1 MADLPKSFDDPA
13 YDAADTS
20 AAATAGID
28 PILLRA
34 IRTKGERSNADQVSS
49 KGATTPYQ
57 FIPATRKAIL
67 DKYGIDVTL
76 NPQNASLGAAYLLKE
91 GMDRNGGDASQAVA
105 EYHGGLDRSQ
115 HGPINRAYVARVM
128 TGAQDDYLDQ
138 LAQEVAQTAKTPPA
152 QPGAATAPEAGAQG
166 AADPLDELAASIAA
180 EPTMGQKVADL
191 VTGDLRRTDETEAAP
206 DWTQLPEYAN
216 NFGSAGWKAAIGTT
230 FSNPA
235 ETAEVMKANFPG
247 IEVRQDDK
255 GNYFLKS
262 AEDGKE
268 YAIKPGFRATDAPR
282 AIGTVAAFLPVGRFA
297 SILGQGGAA
306 AGIQGAI
313 EGSQAATGGT
323 FNPGDVL
330 AAGALGA
337 AVPAA
342 SRAVSAVANRLG
354 GGADDV
360 AAAAARGA
368 PEPVPTGQPVAQ
380 PEVVPPASPAAA
392 RAAQD
397 EINAARPPSPP
408 GTQPYPMPNGLLRS
422 VDDRTDG
429 LTAIVPDDG
438 MTIVHGSGNPKLTA
452 EDIQIIRT
460 AGQKQGKKGRV
471 YGGLYGTAEQDAA
484 EAAGYANMGGG
495 TPTLYDVA
503 IKPGTKVLNKNGDV
517 TRLSESYINDLEK
530 QGYGLVTG
538 KDPRGRTEFAVIAKD
553 AIEDF
558 SPRPA
563 AGGPP
568 PATMI
573 PEAAQPPSAAPLAQ
587 ADLSAV
593 TKEAATATGKAQ
605 TRAQQI
611 LAEQA
616 APDAE
621 TIAAAKR
628 LGIEDNLQPDH
639 VTTNQTFRELSQAVK
654 SMPGSEAR
662 AQELEGLQAVAKR
675 ADDLVTELGG
685 TKDLSTLSDNV
696 KNQMVKTVD
705 DLEAQGN
712 ALYDSIRKQI
722 PNNTEVS
729 APSTLAFIDQRAKD
743 LGGTQYLT
751 PLEKKILGRLSPKT
765 VTRTEQVPGRTG
777 VTSATTRQV
786 ESTRLPL
793 YANMDDVRKAAGQ
806 ATRMQGPFKDA
817 DSGLAKKLYSLLT
830 DDQDAAV
837 LPFGMKDVSD
847 AAKAATRTR
856 KALEDDVVS
865 LFGKNLGSSL
875 VGNLAGGVQ
884 GLGKGDTS
892 KFLKLI
898 NAVPKDMRGEV
909 AASALNYGF
918 RNGAKAGDL
927 NFRTFTQ
934 WFEGLQQNKQA
945 YNAIMANLP
954 KQAPQMLK
962 DLYRISSGISAASK
976 ERIMTGRLNAITKE
990 LQGPDSALQRVYQAA
1005 SKVAGVAAMEAATST
1020 VGAPG
1025 AGLAAGITSALMKGK
1040 PDVMKAADKLI
1051 SDPAFISMAKA
1062 SMRGEAPK
1070 AATVKHLAKSAQ
1082 MREFFEKAGKPPE
1095 MRNHEKWLMGLFQS
1109 ANESQN

>member
-1 MADLPKSFDDPA
+1 MAEFPKSFDDPA
-13 YDAADTS
+13 YDAADSS

-28 PILLRA
+28 PILLRS
-34 IRTKGERSNADQVSS
+34 IRTRGEQSNADQVSS

-57 FIPATRKAIL
+57 FIPSTRKAIL

-76 NPQNASLGAAYLLKE
+76 NPENASLGAAYLLKE

-105 EYHGGLDRSQ
+105 EYHGGLDRTQ
-115 HGPINRAYVARVM
+115 HGPINRAYVSRVM
-128 TGAQDDYLDQ
+128 EGAQDDYLDQ
-138 LAQEVAQTAKTPPA
+138 LAQQVATEVKDAQA
-152 QPGAATAPEAGAQG
+152 QPQAATPGASDDV
-166 AADPLDELAASIAA
+166 DPLDAIAQSIAD
-180 EPTMGQKVADL
+180 EPTMGQKAADI
-191 VTGDLRRTDETEAAP
+191 VTGDLRKTPETEAAP

-230 FSNPA
+230 FSNPE
-235 ETAEVMKANFPG
+235 ETAQVMKANFPG

-268 YAIKPGFRATDAPR
+268 YAIKPGFRASDAPR
-282 AIGTVAAFLPVGRFA
+282 AVGSVAAFLPVGRFT
-297 SILGQGGAA
+297 SILGQGAA
-306 AGIQGAI
+306 AGGIQGAI
-313 EGSQAATGGT
+313 EGSQAATGGK

-337 AVPAA
+337 LVPAA

-360 AAAAARGA
+360 AAAAARPAA
-368 PEPVPTGQPVAQ
+368 PQPIPQ
-380 PEVVPPASPAAA
+380 PEVVPPASPSAA

-397 EINAARPPSPP
+397 EINAARPQSAP
-408 GTQPYPMPNGLLRS
+408 GVQPYPMPNGLLRS

-452 EDIQIIRT
+452 EDIQIVRT

-563 AGGPP
+563 AGPSA
-568 PATMI
+568 PAAMI
-573 PEAAQPPSAAPLAQ
+573 PEAVQPPSAAPLAQ

-593 TKEAATATGKAQ
+593 AKEAATGTGRAQ
-605 TRAQQI
+605 ARAQQI

-616 APDAE
+616 APDPEMIEAYK
-621 TIAAAKR
+621 T
-628 LGIEDNLQPDH
+628 LGIADNFQADH
-639 VTTNQTFRELSQAVK
+639 VTTNQVFRELSQAIK
-654 SMPGSEAR
+654 SKPGSEAR
-662 AQELEGLQAVAKR
+662 AQELELFQKHAQR
-675 ADDLVTELGG
+675 ADELVTELGG

-696 KNQMVKTVD
+696 KNRMLATVD
-705 DLEAQGN
+705 DLEGQAN
-712 ALYDSIRKQI
+712 KLYGDIRKAI
-722 PNNTEVS
+722 PSDTRVT
-729 APSTLAFIDQRAKD
+729 APTTLEFIQERAKS
-743 LGGTQYLT
+743 LGGVENLT
-751 PLEKKILGRLSPKT
+751 PMEKRIVAKLSPKT
-765 VTRTEQVPGRTG
+765 LTTVDRVPGRVG
-777 VTSATTRQV
+777 VTSGTTRQV
-786 ESTRLPL
+786 GSTELPRYGL
-793 YANMDDVRKAAGQ
+793 MDDIRTSVGQ
-806 ATRMQGPFKDA
+806 AARMQGPFKDA
-817 DSGLAKKLYSLLT
+817 DTGLAKKLYGLIT
-830 DDQDAAV
+830 ADQEAAIQ
-837 LPFGMKDVSD
+837 PFGMTETID
-847 AAKAATRTR
+847 AAKAAVRTR

-892 KFLKLI
+892 KFLKII
-898 NAVPKDMRGEV
+898 NAVPKDMRQEV
-909 AASALNYGF
+909 ASSALNYGF

-927 NFRTFTQ
+927 NFRTFAQ

-945 YNAIMANLP
+945 YNALMANLP
-954 KQAPQMLK
+954 KEAPPLLK
-962 DLYRISSGISAASK
+962 ALHKISSGIAASSR
-976 ERIMTGRLNAITKE
+976 ERITTGRVNSILKE
-990 LQGPDSALQRVYQAA
+990 LEGPDTAMKRVYQAA

-1040 PDVMKAADKLI
+1040 PDVIKAADKLI

>member
-13 YDAADTS
+13 YDAADAS

-28 PILLRA
+28 PILLRS

-57 FIPATRKAIL
+57 LIPATRKAIL

-76 NPQNASLGAAYLLKE
+76 NPQNASLGAAYLIKE
-91 GMDRNGGDASQAVA
+91 GLDRNGGDASQAVA

-115 HGPINRAYVARVM
+115 HGPINRAYVERVM
-128 TGAQDDYLDQ
+128 GGAQQDYLDQ
-138 LAQEVAQTAKTPPA
+138 LAQEVAQTAKASPE
-152 QPGAATAPEAGAQG
+152 QPSAATAPQSGIQSE
-166 AADPLDELAASIAA
+166 ADPLDELAASIAA
-180 EPTMGQKVADL
+180 EPTLGQKAMDV
-191 VTGDLRRTDETEAAP
+191 VTGDLRKTPETEAAP

-216 NFGSAGWKAAIGTT
+216 NFGAEGWKAALGTT
-230 FSNPA
+230 FSNPE
-235 ETAEVMKANFPG
+235 ETAQVLKANFPG
-247 IEVRQDDK
+247 IQVRQDDK

-262 AEDGKE
+262 AEDGRE
-268 YAIKPGFRATDAPR
+268 YAIKPGFRATDIPR
-282 AIGTVAAFLPVGRFA
+282 AIGSVAAFTPVGRFA
-297 SILGQGGAA
+297 SIPGQAAA
-306 AGIQGAI
+306 AGGIQAAI
-313 EGSQAATGGT
+313 EGTQAATGGE
-323 FNPGDVL
+323 FNPLDVG
-330 AAGALGA
+330 AATVLGG

-342 SRAVSAVANRLG
+342 SRGLSALANRMG
-354 GGADDV
+354 AGAADDV
-360 AAAAARGA
+360 AAAAARA
-368 PEPVPTGQPVAQ
+368 TPEPVPAGQPVPQ

-392 RAAQD
+392 RAAQ
-397 EINAARPPSPP
+397 
-408 GTQPYPMPNGLLRS
+408 
-422 VDDRTDG
+422 
-429 LTAIVPDDG
+429 
-438 MTIVHGSGNPKLTA
+438 
-452 EDIQIIRT
+452 
-460 AGQKQGKKGRV
+460 
-471 YGGLYGTAEQDAA
+471 A
-484 EAAGYANMGGG
+484 EADAMRAGMA
-495 TPTLYDVA
+495 
-503 IKPGTKVLNKNGDV
+503 
-517 TRLSESYINDLEK
+517 
-530 QGYGLVTG
+530 
-538 KDPRGRTEFAVIAKD
+538 
-553 AIEDF
+553 
-558 SPRPA
+558 
-563 AGGPP
+563 
-568 PATMI
+568 
-573 PEAAQPPSAAPLAQ
+573 PEAAQPLPSAAPLAQ

-593 TKEAATATGKAQ
+593 AKEAATATGKAQ

-621 TIAAAKR
+621 TIAAAQR
-628 LGIEDNLQPDH
+628 LGIADNLQPDH

-662 AQELEGLQAVAKR
+662 AQELEGLQAVARR

-696 KNQMVKTVD
+696 KNRMMSTVD
-705 DLEAQGN
+705 DLEGQAN
-712 ALYDSIRKQI
+712 KLYGEIRANI
-722 PNNTEVS
+722 PNDTRVT
-729 APSTLAFIDQRAKD
+729 APTTLEFIQERAKS
-743 LGGTQYLT
+743 LGGMENLT
-751 PLEKKILGRLSPKT
+751 PMEKRIVAKLSPKT
-765 VTRTEQVPGRTG
+765 RTTTERVPGRVG
-777 VTSATTRQV
+777 VTSGTTRQAG
-786 ESTRLPL
+786 STELPRYGL
-793 YANMDDVRKAAGQ
+793 MDDIRTSVGQ
-806 ATRMQGPFKDA
+806 AARMQGPFKDA
-817 DSGLAKKLYSLLT
+817 DTGLAKKLYGLIT
-830 DDQDAAV
+830 ADQEAAIQ
-837 LPFGMKDVSD
+837 PFGMTETID
-847 AAKAATRTR
+847 AAKAAVRTR

-898 NAVPKDMRGEV
+898 NAVPKEMRPEV

-927 NFRTFTQ
+927 NFRTFAQ

-945 YNAIMANLP
+945 YNALMANLP
-954 KQAPQMLK
+954 KEAPQMLK
-962 DLYRISSGISAASK
+962 DLYRISNGISAASK

-990 LQGPDSALQRVYQAA
+990 LQGPDTALQRVYQAA

-1051 SDPAFISMAKA
+1051 SDPAFISMAKS

-1082 MREFFEKAGKPPE
+1082 MREFFQKAGKPPE
-1095 MRNHEKWLMGLFQS
+1095 MRNHEEWLMGLFQS

>member
-28 PILLRA
+28 PILLRS
-34 IRTKGERSNADQVSS
+34 IRTRGEKSNADQVSS

-57 FIPATRKAIL
+57 FIPVTRKAIL

-115 HGPINRAYVARVM
+115 HGPINKAYVQRVM
-128 TGAQDDYLDQ
+128 SGAQDDYLDG
-138 LAQEVAQTAKTPPA
+138 LAQEVAQSSKAPKA
-152 QPGAATAPEAGAQG
+152 QPGAAMPEQAGADS
-166 AADPLDELAASIAA
+166 APDPLDELAQSIAA
-180 EPTMGQKVADL
+180 EPTMGQKVADV
-191 VTGDLRRTDETEAAP
+191 VTGDLRKTPETEAAP

-216 NFGSAGWKAAIGTT
+216 NFGAAGWKAALGTT
-230 FSNPA
+230 FSNPE
-235 ETAEVMKANFPG
+235 ETAQVLKAQFPDVQ
-247 IEVRQDDK
+247 VRQDEK
-255 GNYFLKS
+255 GNFFIKS

-268 YAIKPGFRATDAPR
+268 YAIKPGLRASDAPR
-282 AIGTVAAFLPVGRFA
+282 AVGTVAAFLPVGRFT
-297 SILGQGGAA
+297 SILGQGAA
-306 AGIQGAI
+306 AGGIQGAI
-313 EGSQAATGGT
+313 EGTQAATGGT

-330 AAGALGA
+330 AAGALGS

-342 SRAVSAVANRLG
+342 SRAISALAGRLG
-354 GGADDV
+354 GAADE
-360 AAAAARGA
+360 AATAARAA
-368 PEPVPTGQPVAQ
+368 PEQVPGRQPVAQ
-380 PEVVPPASPAAA
+380 PEVTPPASPAQA
-392 RAAQD
+392 RAAQA
-397 EINAARPPSPP
+397 EMSAQRAPAETPPAAEPQWQMRVGDKDVPVDVLPVTHTGPDGTMYQRVVYAGKEQFVPSNTLTPPPVSAP
-408 GTQPYPMPNGLLRS
+408 
-422 VDDRTDG
+422 
-429 LTAIVPDDG
+429 
-438 MTIVHGSGNPKLTA
+438 
-452 EDIQIIRT
+452 
-460 AGQKQGKKGRV
+460 
-471 YGGLYGTAEQDAA
+471 A
-484 EAAGYANMGGG
+484 EAAAQA
-495 TPTLYDVA
+495 T
-503 IKPGTKVLNKNGDV
+503 
-517 TRLSESYINDLEK
+517 
-530 QGYGLVTG
+530 
-538 KDPRGRTEFAVIAKD
+538 
-553 AIEDF
+553 
-558 SPRPA
+558 PA
-563 AGGPP
+563 AA
-568 PATMI
+568 PAAPAAMI

-587 ADLSAV
+587 ADLSSVA
-593 TKEAATATGKAQ
+593 KEAAVGSGRAQ

-662 AQELEGLQAVAKR
+662 AQELEGLQAVGKR

-696 KNQMVKTVD
+696 KNRMMSTVD
-705 DLEAQGN
+705 DLEAQAN
-712 ALYDSIRKQI
+712 KLYGDIRANI
-722 PNNTEVS
+722 PNDTRVT
-729 APSTLAFIDQRAKD
+729 APSTLEFIQERAKS
-743 LGGTQYLT
+743 LGGVENLT
-751 PLEKKILGRLSPKT
+751 PMEKRIVTRLTPKT
-765 VTRTEQVPGRTG
+765 RTTAEKVPGRVG
-777 VTSATTRQV
+777 VTSGTTRQV
-786 ESTRLPL
+786 GSTELPRYGL
-793 YANMDDVRKAAGQ
+793 MDDIRTSVGQ
-806 ATRMQGPFKDA
+806 AARMQGPFKDA
-817 DSGLAKKLYSLLT
+817 DTGLAKKLYGLIT
-830 DDQDAAV
+830 ADQEAAIK
-837 LPFGMKDVSD
+837 PFGMTETID
-847 AAKAATRTR
+847 AAKAAVRTR

-884 GLGKGDTS
+884 GLGKGDTA

-898 NAVPKDMRGEV
+898 NAVPQPMRQEV

-945 YNAIMANLP
+945 YNALMANLP

-962 DLYRISSGISAASK
+962 DLYRVSSGISAASK

-990 LQGPDSALQRVYQAA
+990 LQGPDTALQRVYHAA
-1005 SKVAGVAAMEAATST
+1005 GKVAGVAAMEAATST

-1025 AGLAAGITSALMKGK
+1025 AGMAAGITSALMKGK
-1040 PDVMKAADKLI
+1040 PDVMKAADRLI

-1062 SMRGEAPK
+1062 SMRGETPK

-1082 MREFFEKAGKPPE
+1082 MREFFQKAGKPPE
-1095 MRNHEKWLMGLFQS
+1095 MRDHEKWLMGLFQS

>member
-1 MADLPKSFDDPA
+1 MAEFPKSFDDPA
-13 YDAADTS
+13 YDAADSS

-34 IRTKGERSNADQVSS
+34 IRTRGEQSNADQVSS

-91 GMDRNGGDASQAVA
+91 GIDRNGGDASAAVA
-105 EYHGGLDRSQ
+105 EYHGGLDRKQ
-115 HGPINRAYVARVM
+115 HGPINRAYVERVM
-128 TGAQDDYLDQ
+128 GGAQEDFLDQ
-138 LAQEVAQTAKTPPA
+138 LAKEVAQSTKTPPA
-152 QPGAATAPEAGAQG
+152 QPGAATAPEAGAQA

-180 EPTMGQKVADL
+180 EPTLGQKAMDIVS
-191 VTGDLRRTDETEAAP
+191 GDLRKTPETEAAP

-230 FSNPA
+230 FSNPE
-235 ETAEVMKANFPG
+235 ETARVMKANFPD
-247 IEVRQDDK
+247 IQVRQDDK

-282 AIGTVAAFLPVGRFA
+282 AVGSIAAFLPVGRFA
-297 SILGQGGAA
+297 SILGQGAAA

-360 AAAAARGA
+360 AAAAARGT
-368 PEPVPTGQPVAQ
+368 PEPAPAGQPVAQ
-380 PEVVPPASPAAA
+380 PEVVPPASPEAA
-392 RAAQD
+392 RAAQA
-397 EINAARPPSPP
+397 EMAAARQGEQAAQAPWMLRVGDKDVPVEVLPATHTGPDGTVYQRVVYAGKEQFVPSNSLTPPAVVAP
-408 GTQPYPMPNGLLRS
+408 
-422 VDDRTDG
+422 
-429 LTAIVPDDG
+429 
-438 MTIVHGSGNPKLTA
+438 
-452 EDIQIIRT
+452 
-460 AGQKQGKKGRV
+460 
-471 YGGLYGTAEQDAA
+471 A
-484 EAAGYANMGGG
+484 EAAAQAA
-495 TPTLYDVA
+495 PVEA
-503 IKPGTKVLNKNGDV
+503 
-517 TRLSESYINDLEK
+517 
-530 QGYGLVTG
+530 
-538 KDPRGRTEFAVIAKD
+538 AA
-553 AIEDF
+553 
-558 SPRPA
+558 PA
-563 AGGPP
+563 A
-568 PATMI
+568 TI
-573 PEAAQPPSAAPLAQ
+573 PEAAPLPSAAPLAQ

-593 TKEAATATGKAQ
+593 AKEAATGTGRAQ

-621 TIAAAKR
+621 TVAAARR

-639 VTTNQTFRELSQAVK
+639 ITTNQSFRELSQAVK

-685 TKDLSTLSDNV
+685 TKDLSTLSENV

-751 PLEKKILGRLSPKT
+751 PLEKKILSRLSPKT
-765 VTRTEQVPGRTG
+765 VTRAEQVPGRAG
-777 VTSATTRQV
+777 VTSATARQV

-898 NAVPKDMRGEV
+898 NAVPQPMRQEV

-927 NFRTFTQ
+927 NFRTFAQ

-945 YNAIMANLP
+945 YNALMANLP
-954 KQAPQMLK
+954 KEAPQMLK

-1005 SKVAGVAAMEAATST
+1005 AKVAGVSAMEAATSA

-1082 MREFFEKAGKPPE
+1082 MREFFQKAGKPPE
-1095 MRNHEKWLMGLFQS
+1095 MRNHEEWLMGLFQS

>member
-13 YDAADTS
+13 YDAADAS

-28 PILLRA
+28 PILLRS
-34 IRTKGERSNADQVSS
+34 IRTKGEQSNADQVSS

-76 NPQNASLGAAYLLKE
+76 NPQNASLGAAYLIKE
-91 GMDRNGGDASQAVA
+91 GMDRNNGDASAAVA

-115 HGPINRAYVARVM
+115 HGPINKAYVQRVM
-128 TGAQDDYLDQ
+128 TGAQDDFLDG
-138 LAQEVAQTAKTPPA
+138 LAQEVAQSAKTPKA
-152 QPGAATAPEAGAQG
+152 QPGAATPGQAGADG
-166 AADPLDELAASIAA
+166 APDPLDELAQSIAA
-180 EPTMGQKVADL
+180 EPTTGQKLADV
-191 VTGDLRRTDETEAAP
+191 VTGDLRKTPETEAAP

-216 NFGSAGWKAAIGTT
+216 NFGAAGWKAALGTT
-230 FSNPA
+230 FSNPE
-235 ETAEVMKANFPG
+235 ETAQVLKAQFPDVQ
-247 IEVRQDDK
+247 VRQDDK
-255 GNYFLKS
+255 GNFFIKS

-268 YAIKPGFRATDAPR
+268 YAIKPGFRASDAPR
-282 AIGTVAAFLPVGRFA
+282 AVGTVAAFLPVGRFT
-297 SILGQGGAA
+297 SILGQGAA
-306 AGIQGAI
+306 AGGIQGAI
-313 EGSQAATGGT
+313 EGTQAATGGT

-330 AAGALGA
+330 AAGALGS

-342 SRAVSAVANRLG
+342 SRAISAVAGRLG
-354 GGADDV
+354 GSADDV
-360 AAAAARGA
+360 AAAAARPAG
-368 PEPVPTGQPVAQ
+368 PQPIPQ

-397 EINAARPPSPP
+397 EINAARPPSLP

-503 IKPGTKVLNKNGDV
+503 IKPGTKVLNKDGDV

-538 KDPRGRTEFAVIAKD
+538 KDPRGRTEFAVISKN

-563 AGGPP
+563 AGA
-568 PATMI
+568 PAPAAMI

-587 ADLSAV
+587 ADLSSVA
-593 TKEAATATGKAQ
+593 KEAAVGSGRAQ

-639 VTTNQTFRELSQAVK
+639 VTTNQSFRELSQAVK

-696 KNQMVKTVD
+696 KNRMMSSVD
-705 DLEAQGN
+705 DLEGQAN
-712 ALYDSIRKQI
+712 KLYGEIRANI
-722 PNNTEVS
+722 PSDTRVT
-729 APSTLAFIDQRAKD
+729 APSTLEFIQERAKS
-743 LGGTQYLT
+743 LGGVENLT
-751 PLEKKILGRLSPKT
+751 PMEKRIVAKLSPKT
-765 VTRTEQVPGRTG
+765 RTTAEKVPGRVG
-777 VTSATTRQV
+777 VTSGTTRQV
-786 ESTRLPL
+786 GSTELPRYGL
-793 YANMDDVRKAAGQ
+793 MDDIRTSVGQ
-806 ATRMQGPFKDA
+806 AARMQGPFKDA
-817 DSGLAKKLYSLLT
+817 DTGLAKKLYGLIT
-830 DDQDAAV
+830 ADQEAAIK
-837 LPFGMKDVSD
+837 PFGMTETID
-847 AAKAATRTR
+847 AAKAAVRTR

-898 NAVPKDMRGEV
+898 NAVPQPMRQEV
-909 AASALNYGF
+909 TASALGYGF

-945 YNAIMANLP
+945 YNALMANLP
-954 KQAPQMLK
+954 KESPQMLK

-990 LQGPDSALQRVYQAA
+990 LQGPDTALQRVYQAA
-1005 SKVAGVAAMEAATST
+1005 SKVAGVSAMEAATSA
-1020 VGAPG
+1020 VGAHG

-1070 AATVKHLAKSAQ
+1070 TATVKHLAKSAQ
-1082 MREFFEKAGKPPE
+1082 MREFFQKAGKPPE
-1095 MRNHEKWLMGLFQS
+1095 MRNHEEWLMGLFQS

>member
-13 YDAADTS
+13 YDAADAS

-28 PILLRA
+28 PILLRS

-91 GMDRNGGDASQAVA
+91 GLDRNGGDASQAVA

-115 HGPINRAYVARVM
+115 HGPINRAYVERVM
-128 TGAQDDYLDQ
+128 GGAQEDFLDQ
-138 LAQEVAQTAKTPPA
+138 LAQEVAQTYKAPTA
-152 QPGAATAPEAGAQG
+152 QPGELAAPQTGGDGAT
-166 AADPLDELAASIAA
+166 DPLDDLAASIAA
-180 EPTMGQKVADL
+180 EPTLGQKAMDV
-191 VTGDLRRTDETEAAP
+191 VTGDLRKTPETEAAP

-216 NFGSAGWKAAIGTT
+216 NFGAEGWKAALGTT
-230 FSNPA
+230 FSNPE
-235 ETAEVMKANFPG
+235 ETAQVLKANFPG
-247 IEVRQDDK
+247 IQVRQDDK

-262 AEDGKE
+262 AEDGRE
-268 YAIKPGFRATDAPR
+268 YAIKPGFRATDIPR
-282 AIGTVAAFLPVGRFA
+282 AIGSVAAFTPVGRFA
-297 SILGQGGAA
+297 SIPGQAAA
-306 AGIQGAI
+306 AGGIQAAI
-313 EGSQAATGGT
+313 EGTQAATGGE
-323 FNPGDVL
+323 FNPLDVG
-330 AAGALGA
+330 AATVLGG

-342 SRAVSAVANRLG
+342 SRGLSALANRM
-354 GGADDV
+354 GAGAVDDV
-360 AAAAARGA
+360 AAAAARST
-368 PEPVPTGQPVAQ
+368 PEPVPAGQPVAQ

-392 RAAQD
+392 RAAQ
-397 EINAARPPSPP
+397 
-408 GTQPYPMPNGLLRS
+408 
-422 VDDRTDG
+422 
-429 LTAIVPDDG
+429 
-438 MTIVHGSGNPKLTA
+438 
-452 EDIQIIRT
+452 
-460 AGQKQGKKGRV
+460 
-471 YGGLYGTAEQDAA
+471 A
-484 EAAGYANMGGG
+484 EADALRAGMVPEA
-495 TPTLYDVA
+495 
-503 IKPGTKVLNKNGDV
+503 
-517 TRLSESYINDLEK
+517 
-530 QGYGLVTG
+530 Q
-538 KDPRGRTEFAVIAKD
+538 
-553 AIEDF
+553 
-558 SPRPA
+558 A
-563 AGGPP
+563 AGPG
-568 PATMI
+568 
-573 PEAAQPPSAAPLAQ
+573 AAPLAQ

-593 TKEAATATGKAQ
+593 AKEAATATGKAQ

-621 TIAAAKR
+621 TIAAAQR
-628 LGIEDNLQPDH
+628 LGIADNLQPDH

-696 KNQMVKTVD
+696 KNRMMSTVD
-705 DLEAQGN
+705 DLEAQAN
-712 ALYDSIRKQI
+712 KLYGEIRANI
-722 PNNTEVS
+722 PNDTRVT
-729 APSTLAFIDQRAKD
+729 APSTLEFIQERAKS
-743 LGGTQYLT
+743 LGGVENLT
-751 PLEKKILGRLSPKT
+751 PMEKRIVAKLTPK
-765 VTRTEQVPGRTG
+765 VRTTTERVPGRVG
-777 VTSATTRQV
+777 VTSGTTRQAG
-786 ESTRLPL
+786 STELPRYGL
-793 YANMDDVRKAAGQ
+793 MDDIRTSVGQ
-806 ATRMQGPFKDA
+806 AARMQGPFKDA
-817 DSGLAKKLYSLLT
+817 DTGLAKKLYGLIT
-830 DDQDAAV
+830 ADQEAAIQ
-837 LPFGMKDVSD
+837 PFGMTETID
-847 AAKAATRTR
+847 AAKAAVRTR

-898 NAVPKDMRGEV
+898 NAVPPAMRPEV
-909 AASALNYGF
+909 TASALNYGF

-927 NFRTFTQ
+927 NFRTFAQ

-945 YNAIMANLP
+945 YNALMANLP
-954 KQAPQMLK
+954 KEAPQMLK

-976 ERIMTGRLNAITKE
+976 ERIMTGRINAITKE
-990 LQGPDSALQRVYQAA
+990 LQGPDTALQRVYQAA

-1062 SMRGEAPK
+1062 SIRGEAPK
-1070 AATVKHLAKSAQ
+1070 TATVKHLAKSAQ
-1082 MREFFEKAGKPPE
+1082 MREFFQKAGKPPE
-1095 MRNHEKWLMGLFQS
+1095 MRDHEKWLNTLFQS
-1109 ANESQN
+1109 SNESQN

>member
-1 MADLPKSFDDPA
+1 MAEFPKSFDDPV
-13 YDAADTS
+13 YDAADSSS
-20 AAATAGID
+20 AATVGID
-28 PILLRA
+28 PILLRSV
-34 IRTKGERSNADQVSS
+34 RTRGERSNADQVSS

-57 FIPATRKAIL
+57 FTPETKKLIL

-76 NPQNASLGAAYLLKE
+76 NPQNASLGAGYLIKE
-91 GMDRNGGDASQAVA
+91 GLDRNGGDASAAVA
-105 EYHGGLDRSQ
+105 EYHGGTNTAN

-128 TGAQDDYLDQ
+128 AGAQDDFLDQ
-138 LAQEVAQTAKTPPA
+138 LAQEVAQTANPAPA
-152 QPGAATAPEAGAQG
+152 QPGAATAPEAGPEG
-166 AADPLDELAASIAA
+166 APDPLDDLAASIAA
-180 EPTMGQKVADL
+180 EPTLGQKAMDV
-191 VTGDLRRTDETEAAP
+191 VTGDLRKTPETEAAP

-216 NFGSAGWKAAIGTT
+216 NFGAEGWKAALGTT
-230 FSNPA
+230 FSNPE
-235 ETAEVMKANFPG
+235 ETAQVLKANFPNV
-247 IEVRQDDK
+247 EVRQDDK
-255 GNYFLKS
+255 GNFFIKS

-268 YAIKPGFRATDAPR
+268 YAIKPGFRASDAPR
-282 AIGTVAAFLPVGRFA
+282 AVGSVAAFLPVGRFA
-297 SILGQGGAA
+297 SILGQGAAA

-313 EGSQAATGGT
+313 EGTQAATGGN

-342 SRAVSAVANRLG
+342 SRGLSALAARMG

-368 PEPVPTGQPVAQ
+368 PEPVPAGQPVPQ

-392 RAAQD
+392 RAAQA
-397 EINAARPPSPP
+397 EA
-408 GTQPYPMPNGLLRS
+408 
-422 VDDRTDG
+422 DG
-429 LTAIVPDDG
+429 LRAG
-438 MTIVHGSGNPKLTA
+438 MV
-452 EDIQIIRT
+452 
-460 AGQKQGKKGRV
+460 
-471 YGGLYGTAEQDAA
+471 
-484 EAAGYANMGGG
+484 
-495 TPTLYDVA
+495 
-503 IKPGTKVLNKNGDV
+503 
-517 TRLSESYINDLEK
+517 
-530 QGYGLVTG
+530 
-538 KDPRGRTEFAVIAKD
+538 
-553 AIEDF
+553 
-558 SPRPA
+558 
-563 AGGPP
+563 
-568 PATMI
+568 
-573 PEAAQPPSAAPLAQ
+573 PEAVQPVPSAAPLAQ
-587 ADLSAV
+587 ADLSAL

-621 TIAAAKR
+621 TIAAARR

-639 VTTNQTFRELSQAVK
+639 VTTNQSFRELSQAVK

-685 TKDLSTLSDNV
+685 TKDLSTLSENV

-729 APSTLAFIDQRAKD
+729 APSTLAFIEQRAKD

-765 VTRTEQVPGRTG
+765 VTRTEQVPGRAG

-884 GLGKGDTS
+884 GLGKGDTA

-945 YNAIMANLP
+945 YNALMSNLP
-954 KQAPQMLK
+954 KEAPQMLK

-990 LQGPDSALQRVYQAA
+990 LNGPDTALQKIYGAA
-1005 SKVAGVAAMEAATST
+1005 AKVAGISALEATTSV

-1095 MRNHEKWLMGLFQS
+1095 MRNHEEWLMGLFQS

>member
-1 MADLPKSFDDPA
+1 MAEFPKSFDDPA
-13 YDAADTS
+13 YDAADSS

-34 IRTKGERSNADQVSS
+34 IRTRGEQSNADQVSS

-91 GMDRNGGDASQAVA
+91 GIDRNGGDASAAVA
-105 EYHGGLDRSQ
+105 EYHGGLDRKQ
-115 HGPINRAYVARVM
+115 HGPVNRAYVARVM
-128 TGAQDDYLDQ
+128 GGAQEDFLDQ
-138 LAQEVAQTAKTPPA
+138 LAQEVAQSTKAPPA
-152 QPGAATAPEAGAQG
+152 QPGAATAPEAGAQT

-180 EPTMGQKVADL
+180 EPTLGQKAMDIVS
-191 VTGDLRRTDETEAAP
+191 GDLRKTPETEAAP

-230 FSNPA
+230 FSNPE
-235 ETAEVMKANFPG
+235 ETARVMKANFPD
-247 IEVRQDDK
+247 IQVRQDDK

-282 AIGTVAAFLPVGRFA
+282 AVGSIAAFLPVGRFA
-297 SILGQGGAA
+297 SILGQGAAA

-360 AAAAARGA
+360 AAAAARGT
-368 PEPVPTGQPVAQ
+368 PEPAPAGQPVAQ
-380 PEVVPPASPAAA
+380 PEVVPPASPEAA
-392 RAAQD
+392 RAAQA
-397 EINAARPPSPP
+397 EMAAARQGEQAAQAPWMLRVGDKDVPVEILPATHTGPDGTVYQRVVYAGKEQFVPSNSLTPPAVVAP
-408 GTQPYPMPNGLLRS
+408 T
-422 VDDRTDG
+422 
-429 LTAIVPDDG
+429 
-438 MTIVHGSGNPKLTA
+438 
-452 EDIQIIRT
+452 
-460 AGQKQGKKGRV
+460 
-471 YGGLYGTAEQDAA
+471 
-484 EAAGYANMGGG
+484 EAAAQAA
-495 TPTLYDVA
+495 PVEA
-503 IKPGTKVLNKNGDV
+503 
-517 TRLSESYINDLEK
+517 
-530 QGYGLVTG
+530 
-538 KDPRGRTEFAVIAKD
+538 AA
-553 AIEDF
+553 
-558 SPRPA
+558 PA
-563 AGGPP
+563 A
-568 PATMI
+568 TI
-573 PEAAQPPSAAPLAQ
+573 PEAAPLPSAAPLAQ

-593 TKEAATATGKAQ
+593 AKEAATGTGRAQ

-621 TIAAAKR
+621 TVAAARR

-639 VTTNQTFRELSQAVK
+639 ITTNQSFRELSQAVK

-685 TKDLSTLSDNV
+685 TKDLSTLSENV

-751 PLEKKILGRLSPKT
+751 PLEKKILSRLSPKT
-765 VTRTEQVPGRTG
+765 VTRAEQVPGRAG
-777 VTSATTRQV
+777 VTSATARQV

-898 NAVPKDMRGEV
+898 NAVPQPMRQEV

-918 RNGAKAGDL
+918 RNGVKAGDL
-927 NFRTFTQ
+927 NFRTFAQ

-945 YNAIMANLP
+945 YNALMANLP
-954 KQAPQMLK
+954 KEAPQMLK

-1005 SKVAGVAAMEAATST
+1005 AKVAGVSAMEAATSA

-1082 MREFFEKAGKPPE
+1082 MREFFQKAGKPPE
-1095 MRNHEKWLMGLFQS
+1095 MRNHEEWLMGLFQS

>member
-105 EYHGGLDRSQ
+105 EYHGGLDRAQ

-138 LAQEVAQTAKTPPA
+138 LAQEVAKTSKTPPA
-152 QPGAATAPEAGAQG
+152 QPSAATAPEAGAQG

-180 EPTMGQKVADL
+180 EPTLGQKAMDIVS
-191 VTGDLRRTDETEAAP
+191 GDLRKTPETEAAP

-230 FSNPA
+230 FSNPE
-235 ETAEVMKANFPG
+235 ETAKVMKANFPG

-268 YAIKPGFRATDAPR
+268 YAIKPGFRASDAPR
-282 AIGTVAAFLPVGRFA
+282 AVGSVAAFLPVGRFA

-313 EGSQAATGGT
+313 EGSQAATGGD
-323 FNPGDVL
+323 FNPGDVA
-330 AAGALGA
+330 AAGVLGA
-337 AVPAA
+337 AVPLA
-342 SRAVSAVANRLG
+342 SRGVSALANRLG

-360 AAAAARGA
+360 ATAAAARQAPEGA
-368 PEPVPTGQPVAQ
+368 PQPIPQ

-392 RAAQD
+392 RAAQA
-397 EINAARPPSPP
+397 EA
-408 GTQPYPMPNGLLRS
+408 
-422 VDDRTDG
+422 DG
-429 LTAIVPDDG
+429 LRAG
-438 MTIVHGSGNPKLTA
+438 MV
-452 EDIQIIRT
+452 
-460 AGQKQGKKGRV
+460 
-471 YGGLYGTAEQDAA
+471 
-484 EAAGYANMGGG
+484 
-495 TPTLYDVA
+495 
-503 IKPGTKVLNKNGDV
+503 
-517 TRLSESYINDLEK
+517 
-530 QGYGLVTG
+530 
-538 KDPRGRTEFAVIAKD
+538 
-553 AIEDF
+553 
-558 SPRPA
+558 
-563 AGGPP
+563 
-568 PATMI
+568 
-573 PEAAQPPSAAPLAQ
+573 PEAAQPVPSAAPLAQ

-605 TRAQQI
+605 ARAQQI

-616 APDAE
+616 APDPEMLEAYK
-621 TIAAAKR
+621 T
-628 LGIEDNLQPDH
+628 LGIADNYQADH
-639 VTTNQTFRELSQAVK
+639 VTTNQVFRELSQAIK
-654 SMPGSEAR
+654 SKPGSEAR
-662 AQELEGLQAVAKR
+662 AQELEIFQKHAQR
-675 ADDLVTELGG
+675 ADELVTELGG
-685 TKDLSTLSDNV
+685 TKDLSTLSENV
-696 KNQMVKTVD
+696 KNRMLSTVD
-705 DLEAQGN
+705 DLEGQAN
-712 ALYDSIRKQI
+712 KLYAEIRANI
-722 PNNTEVS
+722 PNDTPVT
-729 APSTLAFIDQRAKD
+729 APSTLEFIQERAKS
-743 LGGTQYLT
+743 LGGVENLT
-751 PLEKKILGRLSPKT
+751 PMEKKIVARLTPKVRT
-765 VTRTEQVPGRTG
+765 TTEQVPGRVG
-777 VTSATTRQV
+777 VTSGTTRQV
-786 ESTRLPL
+786 GSTELPRYGL
-793 YANMDDVRKAAGQ
+793 LDDVRTSVGQ
-806 ATRMQGPFKDA
+806 AARMQGPFKDA
-817 DSGLAKKLYSLLT
+817 DTGLAKKLYGLIT
-830 DDQDAAV
+830 ADQEAAIK
-837 LPFGMKDVSD
+837 PFGMTETID
-847 AAKAATRTR
+847 AAKAAVRTR

-892 KFLKLI
+892 KFLKII
-898 NAVPKDMRGEV
+898 NAVPKDMRQEV
-909 AASALNYGF
+909 VASALNYGF

-927 NFRTFTQ
+927 NFRTFAQ

-945 YNAIMANLP
+945 YNALMSNLP
-954 KQAPQMLK
+954 KEAPPLLK
-962 DLYRISSGISAASK
+962 ALHKISSGIAASNR
-976 ERIMTGRLNAITKE
+976 ERITTGRVNSILKE
-990 LQGPDSALQRVYQAA
+990 LEGPDTALQRVYQAA

-1082 MREFFEKAGKPPE
+1082 MRDFFQKAGKPPE
-1095 MRNHEKWLMGLFQS
+1095 MRNHEEWLMGLFQS

>member
-1 MADLPKSFDDPA
+1 MAEFPKSFDDPA
-13 YDAADTS
+13 YDAADSS

-28 PILLRA
+28 PILLRSV
-34 IRTKGERSNADQVSS
+34 RTRGEKSNADQVSS

-76 NPQNASLGAAYLLKE
+76 NPENASLGAAYLLKE
-91 GMDRNGGDASQAVA
+91 GMDRNGGDASAAVA

-115 HGPINRAYVARVM
+115 HGPINRAYVERVM
-128 TGAQDDYLDQ
+128 GGAQDEFLDG
-138 LAQEVAQTAKTPPA
+138 LAQSVAQRKQTPQAQPGEPAAA
-152 QPGAATAPEAGAQG
+152 QPGAEG
-166 AADPLDELAASIAA
+166 AADPLDDLAAAIKAR
-180 EPTMGQKVADL
+180 PTLGQKAMDVI
-191 VTGDLRRTDETEAAP
+191 TGDLRKTEETEAAP

-216 NFGSAGWKAAIGTT
+216 NFGAEGWKAAIGTT
-230 FSNPA
+230 FSNPE
-235 ETAEVMKANFPG
+235 ETAKVMKANFPG
-247 IEVRQDDK
+247 IEVRQDEK

-282 AIGTVAAFLPVGRFA
+282 AIGSVAAFLPVGRFL
-297 SILGQGGAA
+297 SIPGQAAA
-306 AGIQGAI
+306 AGGIQGLI

-323 FNPGDVL
+323 FNPGDVV

-342 SRAVSAVANRLG
+342 SRAVSAVASRLG

-360 AAAAARGA
+360 AAAAARPAG
-368 PEPVPTGQPVAQ
+368 PQPISR

-392 RAAQD
+392 RAAQA
-397 EINAARPPSPP
+397 EANALRPQSPP

-495 TPTLYDVA
+495 TPTLYDIS
-503 IKPGTKVLNKNGDV
+503 IKPGTKVLNKKGDV
-517 TRLSESYINDLEK
+517 TRLSESYIDDLEK

-538 KDPRGRTEFAVIAKD
+538 KDPRGRTEFAVISKD

-558 SPRPA
+558 SPRPVVA
-563 AGGPP
+563 PESAP
-568 PATMI
+568 MI
-573 PEAAQPPSAAPLAQ
+573 PEVQPVVPSAAPLAQ

-593 TKEAATATGKAQ
+593 AKEAATATGKAQ

-616 APDAE
+616 APDLE
-621 TIAAAKR
+621 TVAAARR

-639 VTTNQTFRELSQAVK
+639 VTTNQSFRELSQAVK

-662 AQELEGLQAVAKR
+662 AAEIEGLQAVAKR

-696 KNQMVKTVD
+696 KNGMRGTID
-705 DLEAQGN
+705 ELEDQAN
-712 ALYDSIRKQI
+712 KLYAEIRANI
-722 PNNTEVS
+722 PNDTRVT
-729 APSTLAFIDQRAKD
+729 APSTLEFIQERAKS
-743 LGGTQYLT
+743 LGGVENLT
-751 PLEKKILGRLSPKT
+751 PMEKKIVARLSPKVRT
-765 VTRTEQVPGRTG
+765 TTEQVPGRVG
-777 VTSATTRQV
+777 VTSGTTRQV
-786 ESTRLPL
+786 GSTELPRYGL
-793 YANMDDVRKAAGQ
+793 MDDVRTSVGQ
-806 ATRMQGPFKDA
+806 AARMQGPFKDA
-817 DSGLAKKLYSLLT
+817 DTGLAKKLYGLIT
-830 DDQDAAV
+830 ADQEAAIK
-837 LPFGMKDVSD
+837 PFGMTEIID
-847 AAKAATRTR
+847 AAKSAVRVR
-856 KALEDDVVS
+856 KGMEDDIQS
-865 LFGKNLGSSL
+865 LFGQDLGNSL
-875 VGNLAGGVQ
+875 VGNLNTGVQ
-884 GLGKGDTS
+884 NLGKGDTS

-898 NAVPKDMRGEV
+898 NALPKELRPEV
-909 AASALNYGF
+909 TASALNYGF
-918 RNGAKAGDL
+918 RNGAKSGDL

-945 YNAIMANLP
+945 YNALMANLP

-962 DLYRISSGISAASK
+962 DLYRVSSGIAAASK
-976 ERIMTGRLNAITKE
+976 ERIVTGRLNAITKE

-1082 MREFFEKAGKPPE
+1082 MREFFQKAGKPPE
-1095 MRNHEKWLMGLFQS
+1095 MRNHEEWLMGLFQS

>member
-1 MADLPKSFDDPA
+1 MAEFPKSFDDPA
-13 YDAADTS
+13 YDAADSS

-34 IRTKGERSNADQVSS
+34 IRTRGEQSNADQVSS

-91 GMDRNGGDASQAVA
+91 GIDRNGGDASAAVA
-105 EYHGGLDRSQ
+105 EYHGGLDRKQ
-115 HGPINRAYVARVM
+115 HGPINRAYVERVM
-128 TGAQDDYLDQ
+128 GGAQEDFLDQ
-138 LAQEVAQTAKTPPA
+138 LAQEVAQSTKTPPA
-152 QPGAATAPEAGAQG
+152 QPGAATAPEAGAQA

-180 EPTMGQKVADL
+180 EPTLGQKAMDIVS
-191 VTGDLRRTDETEAAP
+191 GDLRKTPETEAAP

-230 FSNPA
+230 FSNPE
-235 ETAEVMKANFPG
+235 ETARVMKANFPD
-247 IEVRQDDK
+247 IQVRQDDK

-282 AIGTVAAFLPVGRFA
+282 AVGSIAAFLPVGRFA
-297 SILGQGGAA
+297 SILGQGAAA

-354 GGADDV
+354 GADDV
-360 AAAAARGA
+360 AAAAARGT
-368 PEPVPTGQPVAQ
+368 PEPAPAGQPVAQ
-380 PEVVPPASPAAA
+380 PEVVPPASPEAA
-392 RAAQD
+392 RAAQA
-397 EINAARPPSPP
+397 EMAAARQGEQAAQAPWMLRVGDKDVPVEVLPATHTGPDGTVYQRVVYAGKEQFVPSNSLTPPAVVAP
-408 GTQPYPMPNGLLRS
+408 
-422 VDDRTDG
+422 
-429 LTAIVPDDG
+429 
-438 MTIVHGSGNPKLTA
+438 
-452 EDIQIIRT
+452 
-460 AGQKQGKKGRV
+460 
-471 YGGLYGTAEQDAA
+471 A
-484 EAAGYANMGGG
+484 EAAAQAA
-495 TPTLYDVA
+495 PA
-503 IKPGTKVLNKNGDV
+503 
-517 TRLSESYINDLEK
+517 E
-530 QGYGLVTG
+530 
-538 KDPRGRTEFAVIAKD
+538 AA
-553 AIEDF
+553 A
-558 SPRPA
+558 PA
-563 AGGPP
+563 A
-568 PATMI
+568 TI
-573 PEAAQPPSAAPLAQ
+573 PEAAPLPSAAPLAQ

-593 TKEAATATGKAQ
+593 AKEAATGTGRAQ

-621 TIAAAKR
+621 TVAAARR

-639 VTTNQTFRELSQAVK
+639 ITTNQSFRELSQAVK

-685 TKDLSTLSDNV
+685 TKDLSTLSENV

-722 PNNTEVS
+722 PNDTEVS

-751 PLEKKILGRLSPKT
+751 PLEKKILSRLSPKT
-765 VTRTEQVPGRTG
+765 VTRAEQVPGRTG

-898 NAVPKDMRGEV
+898 NAVPQPMRQEV

-927 NFRTFTQ
+927 NFRTFAQ

-945 YNAIMANLP
+945 YNALMANLP
-954 KQAPQMLK
+954 KEAPQMLK

-1005 SKVAGVAAMEAATST
+1005 AKVAGVSAMEAATSA

-1082 MREFFEKAGKPPE
+1082 MREFFQKAGKPPE
-1095 MRNHEKWLMGLFQS
+1095 MRNHEEWLMGLFQS